1 VSRYFN
7 NYWKKE
13 SKSMA
18 SRSHKPAKT
27 ESLLVNLAE
36 SIGST
41 LGTLA
46 AKADAAQ
53 KVLAK
58 SDIVSS
64 IEREGKNLVRKTKAV
79 ASAAKGKASRK
90 VARTKSAA
98 TRTTRSVKASASR
111 KAKSTRA
118 TLRRTVKGARHAM
131 ARQGKGRARRQRGQG
146 ARK

>member
-1 VSRYFN
+1 VSRYFD

-13 SKSMA
+13 FKSMA
-18 SRSHKPAKT
+18 SRSHKHAKT

-53 KVLAK
+53 KALAK

-64 IEREGKNLVRKTKAV
+64 IERDGKKLVRRTKAI
-79 ASAAKGKASRK
+79 AGAARRKASRK

-98 TRTTRSVKASASR
+98 GRSTRGLKRNASR
-111 KAKSTRA
+111 KAKSTRTA
-118 TLRRTVKGARHAM
+118 LRRAARA
-131 ARQGKGRARRQRGQG
+131 AKQVASRQPRGRAR
-146 ARK
+146 K

>member
-1 VSRYFN
+1 VSRYFD

-13 SKSMA
+13 FKSMA
-18 SRSHKPAKT
+18 SRSHKYAKT

-53 KVLAK
+53 KALAK
-58 SDIVSS
+58 SDIISN
-64 IEREGKNLVRKTKAV
+64 IERNGKKLIRRTKAV
-79 ASAAKGKASRK
+79 AGAAKTKASRK
-90 VARTKSAA
+90 AARTARGLK
-98 TRTTRSVKASASR
+98 RNASR

-118 TLRRTVKGARHAM
+118 GLRRGAKAVKPVTSRQARV
-131 ARQGKGRARRQRGQG
+131 RAR
-146 ARK
+146 K

>member
-1 VSRYFN
+1 
-7 NYWKKE
+7 
-13 SKSMA
+13 MA

-53 KVLAK
+53 KVLAE
-58 SDIVSS
+58 SEIVSS
-64 IEREGKNLVRKTKAV
+64 IEREGKNLVRRTKAV

-98 TRTTRSVKASASR
+98 TRTSRRLKGNASR
-111 KAKSTRA
+111 KAKSSRTA
-118 TLRRTVKGARHAM
+118 LRRAVKGVKRSSG
-131 ARQGKGRARRQRGQG
+131 RRARTRVRKQRGQG
-146 ARK
+146 AQK